1 VDTFGIPI
9 LRVHMTWSDN
19 ERAMMKDMA
28 ATAAE
33 MLEAAGA
40 KNVQS
45 GVHPNPVPGWGIHEV
60 GIARM
65 GDDPKTSVLTQFCRT
80 HDVGNLYVMDGSC
93 FVSIGCQNP
102 TLTIMA
108 IAARS
113 TDHLLEEMRKG
124 NV

>member
-1 VDTFGIPI
+1 
-9 LRVHMTWSDN
+9 
-19 ERAMMKDMA
+19 MMKDMA
-28 ATAAE
+28 VAGAE

-40 KNVQS
+40 VGVGSYVQ
-45 GVHPNPVPGWGIHEV
+45 PNPVPGWGIHEV

-80 HDVGNLYVMDGSC
+80 HDIDNLYVMDGSA
-93 FVSIGCQNP
+93 FVSIACQNP

-108 IAARS
+108 LTVRAC
-113 TDHLLEEMRKG
+113 DYLMQEMKAG